1 MDKQVVVDSHDEI
14 LLSNDRNKLS
24 IPTTRWMNLKS
35 MFNESQTIQKNEFID
50 MKFQRD
56 KTNLG

>member
-14 LLSNDRNKLS
+14 LLSNERNKLL

-50 MKFQRD
+50 MKF
-56 KTNLG
+56 